1 MNIAEQ
7 TNSTPKA
14 PMLVALG
21 AQGKSKGFI
30 MTLVST
36 RKEDETGLG
45 VFNSRER
52 MEFLYRLIEK
62 PSMKIYIEDNPSEE
76 FALKDFS
83 EFGTLSEL
91 GEVLKSKRKDSR
103 EGMKFLLNFGNGTS
117 SEIKGAI
124 DILEKF
130 GGKGIRIF
138 KSPESSSSFL
148 FVEFEPEGLSRKD
161 GLSLDLF
168 DLEPDAGKESPLYLD
183 LVLPRIDEEHQT

>member
-7 TNSTPKA
+7 TNGTTKA
-14 PMLVALG
+14 PMFVALD
-21 AQGKSKGFI
+21 AQGRSKGFM
-30 MTLVST
+30 MTFVSK
-36 RKEDETGLG
+36 RKEDETRLG
-45 VFNSRER
+45 VINSREG
-52 MEFLYRLIEK
+52 MEFLHRLIETPTLK
-62 PSMKIYIEDNPSEE
+62 VYNEDNPSEM

-91 GEVLKSKRKDSR
+91 GEAIKSKRKGSR
-103 EGMKFLLNFGNGTS
+103 EGMKFLLNFGNGAP

-130 GGKGIRIF
+130 GGKGIRIL

-161 GLSLDLF
+161 SFGLDLF

-183 LVLPRIDEEHQT
+183 LGLPRIDEEHQT